1 MMIIGI
7 DPGLEFTGWGVVSST
22 NSQSVCLLDSGVIS
36 TRGISRESE
45 KLYKIYVSLLSVLS
59 LYKIDEASIEKVFI
73 NSNPRSSMSLCY
85 ARAASTISVMSRGID
100 IYEYSSTAIKKCI
113 TGNGM
118 APKEQVSF
126 MVRSSLGIKQDV
138 EINNHSSDAIA
149 AALCHVYNT
158 RNRNFALK

>member
-1 MMIIGI
+1 MIIGI

-100 IYEYSSTAIKKCI
+100 IYEYSSTAIK
-113 TGNGM
+113 N
-118 APKEQVSF
+118 V
-126 MVRSSLGIKQDV
+126 
-138 EINNHSSDAIA
+138 
-149 AALCHVYNT
+149 
-158 RNRNFALK
+158 